1 MAKKIHQTTIS
12 HEKKRIPFTNWQIAA
27 FVLALLLIISVF
39 TNGFSFQKK
48 LSKEEVKDKAEA
60 YINALMKGQA
70 TAAIQEI
77 TEENDLYR
85 IKLDVGGRVYD
96 SYVSKDGQLLFPQAM
111 NMTQELPAEQ
121 PPAEQAD
128 LSNVDMTDDDPAKG
142 NDNAPVTIVE
152 FSDFQCP
159 FCAKFYTQTLPQI
172 EEEYIKTGKARLVY
186 RDFPLD
192 SHKNSQKAAEAS
204 ECADDQGKFWEMHN
218 IMFDNQDSIG
228 VSSLKKYAENIGL
241 DTAKFN
247 ECLDSGKYQ
256 AEVQKDLADGQKY
269 GVTGTPAFFIN
280 GRLVSGA
287 QPFDVF
293 KGIIDEELSK

>member
-1 MAKKIHQTTIS
+1 
-12 HEKKRIPFTNWQIAA
+12 
-27 FVLALLLIISVF
+27 LLLIISVF

-293 KGIIDEELSK
+293 KGIIDEELSR